1 MKKLN
6 GTINLLVLSAVTA
19 AHAQRG
25 TLAFPTP
32 ALPGPLPPPPAVWVD
47 TNFQPPP
54 WSAARVSVRTTG
66 EVAVSEQKQHVALVA
81 AEQAKEIIGRFK
93 AAYPKLGSPRMLLLV
108 SRELADGQGAGT
120 VSDKQVVREVERQ
133 FGRPWRQ
140 ADVILV
146 NQKTA
151 AAIMGDKPVADFI
164 GAPETVEARQNHE
177 ALGKLADVVIE
188 VLISSQPQALS
199 PSGNLNI
206 QATAV
211 RLTDAKILGQA
222 AASDLVKRRLPESLA
237 GFSEPEIAEAVALA
251 LMEDLMTNP

>member
-25 TLAFPTP
+25 TLTFPHPPLP
-32 ALPGPLPPPPAVWVD
+32 APLPPLPMVWED

-54 WSAARVSVRTTG
+54 WSAARVSVQTTG
-66 EVAVSEQKQHVALVA
+66 EVAVSEQKQPAALVP
-81 AEQAKEIIGRFK
+81 AEQAKATIGRFK

-108 SRELADGQGAGT
+108 SRELAEGQGAGT
-120 VSDKQVVREVERQ
+120 FSDQRVGREVERQ
-133 FGRPWRQ
+133 FGRPWHQ

-151 AAIMGDKPVADFI
+151 AAILGDKPAAAFI
-164 GAPETVEARQNHE
+164 GAPETPETRQSRE
-177 ALGKLADVVIE
+177 ALGKVADVVIE
-188 VLISSQPQALS
+188 VLISSQPQA
-199 PSGNLNI
+199 PSSNPNI
-206 QATAV
+206 QAMAV
-211 RLTDAKILGQA
+211 RLADSKILGQA
-222 AASDLVKRRLPESLA
+222 ASADVAKRRSPGSLA

-251 LMEDLMTNP
+251 LMEDVMTNP